1 MELKIANTE
10 KTVAEGME
18 EIKNFLMDPSTEGAD
33 LPIRHSFAPGIYARE
48 MSIPEGTLL
57 IGKIHKHR
65 HHNFLMQGSIIV
77 LTEDEGVKLLQ
88 APLMIVSEPGT
99 QRVGYAVTDTIW
111 TTVHENKDNTED
123 LGIIEKRTVTDDKRK
138 YIEYKNNLI
147 KNITI

>member
-1 MELKIANTE
+1 
-10 KTVAEGME
+10 ME
-18 EIKNFLMDPSTEGAD
+18 EIKNFLMDPTTETAD
-33 LPIRHSFAPGIYARE
+33 LPIKHSFAPGIYARE
-48 MSIPEGTLL
+48 MTIPEGTLL
-57 IGKIHKHR
+57 LGKIHKHK

-77 LTEDEGVKLLQ
+77 LTESKGVELLQ

-99 QRVGYAVTDTIW
+99 QRIGYAVTDTIW

-123 LGIIEKRTVTDDKRK
+123 LAVIEKRTVTDDKKK

>member
-48 MSIPEGTLL
+48 MFIPEGTLL

-99 QRVGYAVTDTIW
+99 QRIGYAVTDTIW

-123 LGIIEKRTVTDDKRK
+123 LGIIEKRTVTDNKQK

>member
-1 MELKIANTE
+1 
-10 KTVAEGME
+10 
-18 EIKNFLMDPSTEGAD
+18 
-33 LPIRHSFAPGIYARE
+33 
-48 MSIPEGTLL
+48 LL

-77 LTEDEGVKLLQ
+77 LTEEEGVKLLQ

-99 QRVGYAVTDTIW
+99 QRIGYAVTDTIW

-123 LGIIEKRTVTDDKRK
+123 LGIIEKRTVTDDKQK